1 MFSTTQAK
9 LLDRVTTIWIA
20 GSWLASLATAAFVTG
35 GTLVAGGQPASAH
48 GTAPACIVRGARGQ
62 SYMQIINKCSRKE
75 RVQVLV
81 GFGPDTKCTTIE
93 VGEQFWFEWPL
104 GGYDKTV
111 VCG

>member
-1 MFSTTQAK
+1 MFSTSQTK
-9 LLDRVTTIWIA
+9 LLERTTTIWIA
-20 GSWLASLATAAFVTG
+20 GSWLASMTMAAFV
-35 GTLVAGGQPASAH
+35 AGGALMGGSQPALAG

-62 SYMQIINKCSRKE
+62 SYIQIINKCSRKE

-81 GFGPDTKCTTIE
+81 GLGPDTKCTTIE